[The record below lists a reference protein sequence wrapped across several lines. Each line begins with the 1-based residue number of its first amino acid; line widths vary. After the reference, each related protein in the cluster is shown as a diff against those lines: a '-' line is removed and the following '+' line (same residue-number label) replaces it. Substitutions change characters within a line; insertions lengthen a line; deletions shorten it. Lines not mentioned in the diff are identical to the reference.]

1 MLTCAAGQVNQ
12 RLSTLADVRPIT
24 SDQVDDAISVIA
36 EAVHSVYGRD
46 EATPER
52 IAAVRAKL
60 LASGSLDD
68 MRDLSAHYRDPE
80 GLFLVLLDERRVV
93 GTGALKR
100 LDADTAELGRMWFL
114 PAYRG
119 RGLGRRMA
127 EQLLAFAREHGYR
140 RVRLDTSSKCADAVE
155 LFRKLGFKEIDRYKE
170 SPTTLFM
177 ELRLNGKGG

>member
-1 MLTCAAGQVNQ
+1 M
-12 RLSTLADVRPIT
+12 ADIRPIT
-24 SDQVDDAISVIA
+24 SDQVDDAISAIA
-36 EAVHSVYGRD
+36 AAVYSVYGRD

-60 LASGSLDD
+60 LSSGSLDD
-68 MRDLSAHYRDPE
+68 MRDLAAHYRGSE

-93 GTGALKR
+93 GTGALKQ

-114 PAYRG
+114 PEYRG

-127 EQLLAFAREHGYR
+127 EQLLAFARQHGYR
-140 RVRLDTSSKCADAVE
+140 RVRLDTSSKCINAVE

-177 ELRLNGKGG
+177 ELELNGKVG